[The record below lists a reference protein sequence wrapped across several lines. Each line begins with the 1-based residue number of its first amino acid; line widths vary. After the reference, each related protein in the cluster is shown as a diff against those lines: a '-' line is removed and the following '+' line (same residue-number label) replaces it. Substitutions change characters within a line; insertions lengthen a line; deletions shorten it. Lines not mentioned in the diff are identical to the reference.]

1 MDTRISRRALLKSG
15 GVLVVSLGLGRLG
28 ERVVRA
34 QPAPADAALGKTV
47 AADAVDG
54 FLAIHPDGAVTLFS
68 GKVDLGTGV
77 RAGLRQMVAEELD
90 VPIARIRMVEGDTAL
105 TPDQGSTAG
114 SYTIARGGVTIRQA
128 AATARGALLR
138 LAAERLGRAATDL
151 EVVDGVARVKGGGPA
166 LSYGDLI
173 GGQRFDLPIDPK
185 APRKKPADYR
195 IVGRPVPRPDL
206 PAKVTGQHLYVHD
219 FVLPNMLHGRVIR
232 PPAIGATLLSVDERS
247 VSAIPGVV
255 QIVRIKNFLAVAAE
269 REWNA
274 VRAARALRASWSTGS
289 GLPDRAALFDTVR
302 AGAVVRDQT
311 IAKHGDVTA
320 ALAGSGR
327 LLAAT
332 YQWPIQTHGSMG
344 PSCAVAEVTADRA
357 TIWTASQATHRFQ
370 SAFARMLGLP
380 KEKVRLIYLDGAGCY
395 GMNGHEDAA
404 ADAALMSKAL
414 GRPVRVQ
421 WSRQDEHGWDP
432 KGPPQ
437 LLDLRAALDAQGEI
451 VAWQAQ
457 AWLPANTAGL
467 PHIPLLAPEAAGI
480 DQSIG
485 QASGMIQQNTDPPY
499 RIPNV
504 EAVVHW
510 LRDTP
515 LRPSNIRAP
524 GKIANTFA
532 TESFFDEVAAA
543 AGQDPLAFRLRY
555 LADPRGIEV
564 LQRTAARLG
573 WTPRPSPQRAD
584 PKGSVLRGQ
593 GIAYVHYK
601 HDEAYVAMG
610 MEVEVER
617 GSGRVRVRR
626 VVCAHDCGLIINP
639 DGLRSQIEG
648 CIIQT
653 LSRALLEEV
662 TFDRSRVT
670 SVDWASYP
678 ILKFPDVPVIEIEL
692 IDRPDEPPVGAGEP
706 ASAPVAAALANA
718 IFDATGARLRTVP
731 FRPNRVKAA
740 LEARRA

>member
-1 MDTRISRRALLKSG
+1 MDTRISRRAILKSG
-15 GVLVVSLGLGRLG
+15 GLLVVSLGFSRFGVK
-28 ERVVRA
+28 VVEA
-34 QPAPADAALGKTV
+34 QTAPANVPLGKTL
-47 AADAVDG
+47 AANAVDG

-77 RAGLRQMVAEELD
+77 RAALRQMVAEELD
-90 VPIARIRMVEGDTAL
+90 VSVEGIQMIEGDTAL
-105 TPDQGSTAG
+105 TPDQGPTAG

-128 AATARGALLR
+128 AATARQALVR
-138 LAAERLGRAATDL
+138 QAAARLGRPVTDL
-151 EVVDGVARVKGGGPA
+151 EVVDGVVRVKGGGPA
-166 LSYGDLI
+166 VSYGDLI
-173 GGQRFDLPIDPK
+173 GGQRLDLTIDPS
-185 APRKKPADYR
+185 APRKKPAEYR
-195 IVGRPVPRPDL
+195 VVGRPVPRPDV
-206 PAKVTGQHLYVHD
+206 PAKVTGQHLFVHD

-247 VSAIPGVV
+247 VSAIPGAR
-255 QIVRIKNFLAVAAE
+255 IVRIGNFLAVAAGT
-269 REWNA
+269 EWNA
-274 VRAARALRASWSTGS
+274 VRAARALKASWSAGS
-289 GLPDRAALFDTVR
+289 VLPDHATLFDTVR
-302 AGAVVRDQT
+302 AGVVVRDET
-311 IAKHGDVTA
+311 IAKHGDVKT
-320 ALAGSGR
+320 ALAGAGR
-327 LLAAT
+327 LIAAT

-344 PSCAVAEVTADRA
+344 PSCAVADVKSDRA
-357 TIWTASQATHRFQ
+357 TIWTASQATHRYQ
-370 SAFARMLGLP
+370 PAFARILGLP

-404 ADAALMSKAL
+404 ADAALVSKVL

-421 WSRQDEHGWDP
+421 WSREDEHGWDP

-437 LLDLRAALDAQGEI
+437 LLDLQAALDDRGEI

-467 PHIPLLAPEAAGI
+467 PNIPLLAPEAAGI
-480 DQSIG
+480 EQAIG
-485 QASGMIQQNTDPPY
+485 QASGLIHQNTDPPY

-510 LRDTP
+510 LRDAP

-524 GKIANTFA
+524 GKVANSFA
-532 TESFFDEVAAA
+532 TESFFDEVAAVA
-543 AGQDPLAFRLRY
+543 AQDPVAFRLRY
-555 LADPRGIEV
+555 LTDPRGIEV
-564 LQRTAARLG
+564 LRRAAARLG

-584 PKGSVLRGQ
+584 LAAPVLKGRG
-593 GIAYVHYK
+593 ISYVHYK
-601 HDEAYVAMG
+601 HNEAYVAVG

-617 GSGRVRVRR
+617 ASGRVRVTR

-653 LSRALLEEV
+653 LSRSLVEEV

-678 ILKFPDVPVIEIEL
+678 ILKFPDLPVIEIEL
-692 IDRPDEPPVGAGEP
+692 IDRREEPPVGAGEP
-706 ASAPVAAALANA
+706 ASAPVPAALANA
-718 IFDATGARLRTVP
+718 IFDATGVRLRTVP
-731 FRPNRVKAA
+731 FRPDRVKAA
-740 LEARRA
+740 VEGRKV

>member
-28 ERVVRA
+28 EKLARA
-34 QPAPADAALGKTV
+34 QMAPPDVALGKTV

-77 RAGLRQMVAEELD
+77 RAALRQMVAEELD

-114 SYTIARGGVTIRQA
+114 SYTIARGGVTLRQA

-138 LAAERLGRAATDL
+138 LAAERFGRPATDL
-151 EVVDGVARVKGGGPA
+151 EVVDGIVRVSGGGPA

-173 GGQRFDLPIDPK
+173 GGQRFDLAIDPK
-185 APRKKPADYR
+185 APRKKPADYK

-247 VSAIPGVV
+247 VAAIPGV

-269 REWNA
+269 SEWNA
-274 VRAARALRASWSTGS
+274 VRAARALKASWSAGS

-302 AGAVVRDQT
+302 ATAVARDQT
-311 IAKHGDVTA
+311 ITKRGDVTA

-370 SAFARMLGLP
+370 ATSARILGLP
-380 KEKVRLIYLDGAGCY
+380 KEKVRVIYLDGAGCY
-395 GMNGHEDAA
+395 GMNGHDDAA
-404 ADAALMSKAL
+404 ADAALLSRAL

-421 WSRQDEHGWDP
+421 WSREDEHGWDP

-437 LLDLRAALDAQGEI
+437 LLDLRAALDDHGEI
-451 VAWQAQ
+451 VAWQTQ
-457 AWLPANTAGL
+457 AWLPENTAGL
-467 PHIPLLAPEAAGI
+467 PNIPLLAPEAAGI
-480 DQSIG
+480 EQPIG
-485 QASGMIQQNTDPPY
+485 QLSGQIQQNTDPPY

-510 LRDTP
+510 LRGTP

-532 TESFFDEVAAA
+532 MESFFDELAAA
-543 AGQDPLAFRLRY
+543 AGQDPVAFRLRY
-555 LADPRGIEV
+555 LSDPRGIE
-564 LQRTAARLG
+564 LLRRAATRLG
-573 WTPRPSPQRAD
+573 WNPRPSPQRAD
-584 PKGSVLRGQ
+584 PKAPVLRGR
-593 GIAYVHYK
+593 GLAYIHYK

-617 GSGRVRVRR
+617 ASGRVRVKR

-692 IDRPDEPPVGAGEP
+692 IDRRDEPPVGAGEP

-731 FRPNRVKAA
+731 FRPHRVKAA
-740 LEARRA
+740 LAARKA